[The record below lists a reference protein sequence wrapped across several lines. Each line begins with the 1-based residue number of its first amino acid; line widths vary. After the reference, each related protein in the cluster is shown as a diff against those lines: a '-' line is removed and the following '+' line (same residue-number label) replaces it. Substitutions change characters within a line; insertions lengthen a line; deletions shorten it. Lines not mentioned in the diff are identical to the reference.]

1 MELERRGFVKGIT
14 VGLALGFTNCVE
26 AIGQISGSPVT
37 GELLTGSGT
46 LHLEG
51 QLKSGHLT
59 LDAHDFLD
67 RTSQGVV
74 VRGILDSPGSKSLEL
89 YSAMFNHQNDQR
101 VFAVFQDSGHLTT
114 AVFSTSDDPKIGRL
128 VVWND
133 NERPQ
138 VYDIDKAE
146 VIRAKDPKDI
156 KDQSGKTPDL
166 LGKRKAAIF
175 TWREL
180 EDVFGSD
187 PALLAFMRGK
197 KATHQGKNISEW
209 ICRYCSIVPGS
220 LLPPFWEGD

>member
-1 MELERRGFVKGIT
+1 MTFERRDFLTAVT
-14 VGLALGFTNCVE
+14 SSLALGF
-26 AIGQISGSPVT
+26 ASGPRAWGLTSKGGVT
-37 GELLTGSGT
+37 GELKTGSGT

-51 QLKSGHLT
+51 QLKSGHLA

-67 RTSQGVV
+67 GASQGLV
-74 VRGILDSPGSKSLEL
+74 VRGKLDLPTSKSLEL
-89 YSAMFNHQNDQR
+89 YSAMFNHENDLR

-114 AVFSTSDDPKIGRL
+114 AVFSDTDDKEIGRL

-138 VYDIDKAE
+138 VHDVDKKNVMSPE
-146 VIRAKDPKDI
+146 DPVKIMDL
-156 KDQSGKTPDL
+156 SGKTPDL
-166 LGKRKAAIF
+166 QGKRNKAVF

-197 KATHQGKNISEW
+197 KATHKGDISEW
-209 ICRYCSIVPGS
+209 ICRYCSIAAGS
-220 LLPPFWEGD
+220 LLPLFWEAY